1 MAKLALSI
9 ESISKNFGDIVA
21 LHDFSLEIVSGE
33 IVGLLGPTGA
43 GKSTLIR
50 ILGGLVMP
58 DSGDIKV
65 GGVSLYRDFEECMNR
80 VGVVSDHPAFYDY
93 MTGLANLKLIASMYK
108 GVTNERITEL
118 VCAFCLQEYIHE
130 KVSVYPAGVLK
141 RLAIAAAMLHRPQVL
156 IMDEAFD
163 GLDPVSI
170 VDLRR
175 MLKKLCGAVN
185 MSVVV
190 TSHQMGEL
198 ERMCDRVAI
207 MSGGELLGV
216 GAVESLKALGIG
228 KPRQCAKVDRPE
240 AAARYLN
247 ESLGVG
253 IEVKNNELLIETDQ
267 ATVPKIVNMLY
278 ARGHFVYEIKQID
291 ITLEEAYYRLLRSN
305 PAGGGADDI
314 PYPFERG
321 NGYNG

>member
-58 DSGDIKV
+58 DSGDIKI
-65 GGVSLYRDFEECMNR
+65 GSVSLYRDFEECMSR
-80 VGVVSDHPAFYDY
+80 VGVVSDNPAFYDY
-93 MTGLANLKLIASMYK
+93 MTGFANLKLFASMYR
-108 GVTNERITEL
+108 GVTNDRIAEL
-118 VCAFCLQEYIHE
+118 VSAFCLQEYIHE
-130 KVSVYPAGVLK
+130 KVSVYPAGVRK
-141 RLAIAAAMLHRPQVL
+141 RLAIAAAMLHRPQIL

-175 MLKKLCGAVN
+175 MLKKLCSAVN

-207 MSGGELLGV
+207 ISGGELLGV

-253 IEVKNNELLIETDQ
+253 IEVKNNELYIETDQ

-314 PYPFERG
+314 SYPFERG

>member
-1 MAKLALSI
+1 MAKLALAI
-9 ESISKNFGDIVA
+9 DSISKNYGDIVA
-21 LHDFSLEIVSGE
+21 LHNFSLEIVTGE

-43 GKSTLIR
+43 GKSTLIK

-58 DSGDIKV
+58 DKGNV
-65 GGVSLYRDFEECMNR
+65 NVCGVSLYRDFEGCMSI
-80 VGVVSDHPAFYDY
+80 VGVVPDRLAFYDY
-93 MTGLANLKLIASMYK
+93 LSGYENLKIFASMYPGITK
-108 GVTNERITEL
+108 DRIND
-118 VCAFCLQEYIHE
+118 VIASFCLQEYITD

-141 RLAIAAAMLHRPQVL
+141 RLAIASAMLHGPRVL

-175 MLKKLCGAVN
+175 ILKKLCAQN
-185 MSVVV
+185 TLSVLV

-198 ERMCDRVAI
+198 ERMCDRVAV

-216 GAVESLKALGIG
+216 GAVESLKALGVG
-228 KPRQCAKVDRPE
+228 KPRQCVKVDRPDD
-240 AAARYLN
+240 AARYLN

-253 IEVKNNELLIETDQ
+253 IELKNNELLIETDQ

-278 ARGHFVYEIKQID
+278 ARGHFVYEIKQIE

-305 PAGGGADDI
+305 PAGVDPENARL
-314 PYPFERG
+314 PMERG
-321 NGYNG
+321 TGYNG